1 MKKRQRLTPI
11 EYLLAY
17 PLAQPQEVAK
27 VTGCTIGHAAKLIT
41 QRGTPPSVFKRVEK
55 VLREAEGR
63 KDDTGKLPW
72 HLLPGDALEEIV
84 KVLQFGANKY
94 AERNWE
100 AGMKWSRPF
109 AALMRHSWAW
119 WRGEQLDKETGLSH
133 LAHAGCCLL
142 FLLAYSVRNK
152 QGDDRPKENENATKS
167 TDRED
172 SAATW
177 MHVSGDNKRR

>member
-1 MKKRQRLTPI
+1 MKKRIRYTPI
-11 EYLLAY
+11 EYLLAN
-17 PLAQPQEVAK
+17 PLAQPKEVSSA
-27 VTGCTIGHAAKLIT
+27 TGCTMGHAAKLIM
-41 QRGTPPSVFKRVEK
+41 QRGTPPSVFKGK
-55 VLREAEGR
+55 LEGR

-109 AALMRHSWAW
+109 AALMRHAWAW
-119 WRGEQLDKETGLSH
+119 WRGEQTDKETGLSH

-152 QGDDRPKENENATKS
+152 QGDDRPKENENENATES
-167 TDRED
+167 TDREY
-172 SAATW
+172 SRTTW
-177 MHVSGDNKRR
+177 LHVGGDNKRR